1 MSTNTARNPLRKIT
15 VRGSRVHGRGVFAT
29 RPIGAAEFICD
40 YRGERI
46 TWNEAVERHP
56 HDPSQPNHTFY
67 FDIGDGFV
75 IDGAVGGNSARW
87 INHSCAPNC
96 DAVDN
101 GRKISIRTI
110 RDVSAG
116 EELGIDYALT
126 VSIRRTAKLR
136 AQYACHCGSLDCRGT
151 MLATQPWRVARTRD
165 DVPVVQ
171 ADGHKHAAP
180 VVRVFERQGPDT
192 IVVSW
197 REPGRCCYTEQR
209 WEKGRATKSGVC
221 ALSGEPF
228 AAGAL
233 VFRPVGVP
241 KPLNAEARIAECH
254 AIAEENVELA
264 E

>member
-1 MSTNTARNPLRKIT
+1 MSVDTRRAPLRKIT
-15 VRGSRVHGRGVFAT
+15 VRGSLVHGRGVFAT
-29 RPIGAAEFICD
+29 RPIGAGEFIFD

-56 HDPSQPNHTFY
+56 RDPSQPNHTFY

-96 DAVDN
+96 EAVDD
-101 GRKISIRTI
+101 GRRIRIRAI
-110 RDVSAG
+110 RDISAA

-126 VSIRRTAKLR
+126 VSVRRTAKLC
-136 AQYACHCGSLDCRGT
+136 AEYACRCGSPDCRGT
-151 MLATQPWRVARTRD
+151 MLATKRSHVVRTG
-165 DVPVVQ
+165 VGVSVLP
-171 ADGHKHAAP
+171 ADGGGLATP

-192 IVVSW
+192 IIVSW
-197 REPGRCCYTEQR
+197 REPGRCSYTEQR
-209 WEKGRATKSGVC
+209 WERVRATKSGVC

-228 AAGAL
+228 TAGEL
-233 VFRPVGVP
+233 VFKPVGSP
-241 KPLNAEARIAECH
+241 KPLNAEARIADCH
-254 AIAEENVELA
+254 TFAEEGVELA